1 MGLKIYSP
9 HPPPSTVTEPEAM
22 LRIFILRVQFDS
34 LLAKILRS
42 GDRLTRPPL
51 FLYKHGEKFTNFLLE
66 TQRKFRGFI
75 YLQKENLITN

>member
-9 HPPPSTVTEPEAM
+9 HPSPSTVTEPEAM

-34 LLAKILRS
+34 LLAKILLS

-51 FLYKHGEKFTNFLLE
+51 FL
-66 TQRKFRGFI
+66 
-75 YLQKENLITN
+75 